1 MQSQI
6 YPSTNSQMI
15 YNAQAQ
21 QQQQYKKEQQ
31 NKSISKDEKNTVL
44 KNNSEEKNRDINQH
58 MKFNRPGLS
67 TVEPPKQVY
76 QFSLN
81 QLDQQT
87 EQDYNEILKDIESS
101 PSYKVGLFKKS
112 GNQNGVKSKQDN
124 KGNLEKNNILTKN
137 EPEYARYDKNSN
149 VNSVGNDNSQNV
161 VDSNIKKKK
170 GNDKINTFL
179 LGGLIGSIPLLTYI
193 AITSPKAKV
202 AINRMK
208 RKAAEIKQEIN
219 PKEVCYKA
227 NQVLDFRYNVKTYAS
242 QDELFKCN
250 LNKIDL
256 RTIEKDPEDIQDLLQ
271 AVADIGHELGYLK
284 NQTPKITITLK
295 GNEKVFKPMAITT
308 AINKQDV
315 STLSYDTLSSI
326 EHINL
331 DYVSKV
337 KERNKENVP
346 LIVIQDSII
355 IDRTNYTPDIK
366 TWLKEKIAILFG

>member
-15 YNAQAQ
+15 YNGQAQ

-161 VDSNIKKKK
+161 VDSNIKKKN
-170 GNDKINTFL
+170 GNDKLNTFL

>member
-1 MQSQI
+1 M
-6 YPSTNSQMI
+6 
-15 YNAQAQ
+15 
-21 QQQQYKKEQQ
+21 
-31 NKSISKDEKNTVL
+31 
-44 KNNSEEKNRDINQH
+44 
-58 MKFNRPGLS
+58 
-67 TVEPPKQVY
+67 
-76 QFSLN
+76 
-81 QLDQQT
+81 
-87 EQDYNEILKDIESS
+87 
-101 PSYKVGLFKKS
+101 
-112 GNQNGVKSKQDN
+112 
-124 KGNLEKNNILTKN
+124 
-137 EPEYARYDKNSN
+137 
-149 VNSVGNDNSQNV
+149 
-161 VDSNIKKKK
+161 
-170 GNDKINTFL
+170 

-193 AITSPKAKV
+193 AITSPKAQV

-219 PKEVCYKA
+219 PKDVCYKA

-242 QDELFKCN
+242 QDELFKCT

-256 RTIEKDPEDIQDLLQ
+256 RTIEKDPEDIQELLQ

-284 NQTPKITITLK
+284 SQTPKITITLK

>member
-6 YPSTNSQMI
+6 YPSNNSQMI
-15 YNAQAQ
+15 YNQQAQ

-31 NKSISKDEKNTVL
+31 NKSIRKDEKNTVL
-44 KNNSEEKNRDINQH
+44 VNNSEEKNRDINQH

-67 TVEPPKQVY
+67 TVEPPSQVY

-87 EQDYNEILKDIESS
+87 EQDYNDILKDIESG

-112 GNQNGVKSKQDN
+112 GNQNGVTSKQNN
-124 KGNLEKNNILTKN
+124 KNSLEKNNILTKN

-149 VNSVGNDNSQNV
+149 VNLASDNTKNV

-170 GNDKINTFL
+170 SNDKLNTFL

-193 AITSPKAKV
+193 AITSPKAQV

-219 PKEVCYKA
+219 PKDVCYKA

-242 QDELFKCN
+242 QDELFKCT

-256 RTIEKDPEDIQDLLQ
+256 RTIEKDPEDIQELLQ

-284 NQTPKITITLK
+284 SQTPKITITLK

>member
-15 YNAQAQ
+15 YNGQAQ